1 MRRSGGRSGANEAE
15 NLIALKNFA
24 LKRAERTKPM
34 GIQAPVKIPDI
45 PGRISFSKIEGKE
58 YVRYQID
65 RKYNANKK
73 YNEPERVMIGR
84 RCESMPELM
93 YPNENYERL
102 FVNKEAEETMEETM
116 TPEEEKFVRDNKTYG
131 LYGPFFDA
139 LYFEF
144 RQQTRKRP
152 DELLNGY
159 KAETLNKVLR
169 PLREMMQGEEYAE
182 LLGPVIAGDEDGNGM
197 TFGDVM
203 ILLTQ
208 YKSALTKY
216 RRAHR

>member
-1 MRRSGGRSGANEAE
+1 M
-15 NLIALKNFA
+15 
-24 LKRAERTKPM
+24 PQDM
-34 GIQAPVKIPDI
+34 VKIPDI
-45 PGRISFSKIEGKE
+45 PGKISFSKTEDKE
-58 YVRYQID
+58 YVKYLIG
-65 RKYNANKK
+65 RKYNAERK
-73 YNEPERVMIGR
+73 YTDSERVVIGR
-84 RCESMPELM
+84 RSESMPGMM
-93 YPNENYERL
+93 YPNDNYEKIFL
-102 FVNKEAEETMEETM
+102 AKGEENMDENM
-116 TPEEEKFVRDNKTYG
+116 TPEEEKFARDNKTYG

-182 LLGPVIAGDEDGNGM
+182 LLGPVIAGDEDGNVM

>member
-1 MRRSGGRSGANEAE
+1 ME
-15 NLIALKNFA
+15 
-24 LKRAERTKPM
+24 
-34 GIQAPVKIPDI
+34 IQGPVKIPDI

-58 YVRYQID
+58 YVRYQTD

-93 YPNENYERL
+93 YPNENYEQL

>member
-1 MRRSGGRSGANEAE
+1 MDCRGFADAE
-15 NLIALKNFA
+15 EMNNY
-24 LKRAERTKPM
+24 M
-34 GIQAPVKIPDI
+34 
-45 PGRISFSKIEGKE
+45 IE
-58 YVRYQID
+58 QW
-65 RKYNANKK
+65 NKK
-73 YNEPERVMIGR
+73 VRWNDEVVILGDFSYG
-84 RCESMPELM
+84 
-93 YPNENYERL
+93 
-102 FVNKEAEETMEETM
+102 KAEETNKVLEQLKGILCLVEGNHDQFGRAKGYSTARFKWIR
-116 TPEEEKFVRDNKTYG
+116 PYAELNDNNRKVILCHYPILCYNGQYLFDENGNPRTYM
-131 LYGPFFDA
+131 LYGHVHNTWDQRLMEQTIGLA
-139 LYFEF
+139 

-182 LLGPVIAGDEDGNGM
+182 LLGPVIAGDEEGNGM

>member
-1 MRRSGGRSGANEAE
+1 M
-15 NLIALKNFA
+15 LTQDL
-24 LKRAERTKPM
+24 
-34 GIQAPVKIPDI
+34 VKIPEI
-45 PGRISFSKIEGKE
+45 PGKINFMKKDDTE
-58 YVRYQID
+58 YVPYLAGRKYNTD
-65 RKYNANKK
+65 RKYN
-73 YNEPERVMIGR
+73 ESEWVQIGR
-84 RCESMPELM
+84 RSESMPGMM
-93 YPNENYERL
+93 YPNDNYEKIFL
-102 FVNKEAEETMEETM
+102 TKGEENMDENM
-116 TPEEEKFVRDNKTYG
+116 TPEEEKFARDNKTYG

>member
-1 MRRSGGRSGANEAE
+1 M
-15 NLIALKNFA
+15 
-24 LKRAERTKPM
+24 PQDM
-34 GIQAPVKIPDI
+34 VKIPDI
-45 PGRISFSKIEGKE
+45 PGKISFSKTEDKE
-58 YVRYQID
+58 YVKYLIG
-65 RKYNANKK
+65 RKYNAERK
-73 YNEPERVMIGR
+73 YTDSERVVIGR
-84 RCESMPELM
+84 RSESMPGMM
-93 YPNENYERL
+93 YPNDNYEKIFL
-102 FVNKEAEETMEETM
+102 SKGEENMDENM

>member
-1 MRRSGGRSGANEAE
+1 MNESE

-24 LKRAERTKPM
+24 LKRAERTKPVE
-34 GIQAPVKIPDI
+34 IQAPVKIPDI

-58 YVRYQID
+58 YVRYQTD

-116 TPEEEKFVRDNKTYG
+116 TPEEEKFVWDNKTYG

-182 LLGPVIAGDEDGNGM
+182 LLGPVITGDEEGNGM

>member
-1 MRRSGGRSGANEAE
+1 MLNQDP
-15 NLIALKNFA
+15 I
-24 LKRAERTKPM
+24 
-34 GIQAPVKIPDI
+34 KIPDL
-45 PGRISFSKIEGKE
+45 PGKISFLKRDGTE
-58 YVRYQID
+58 YVRYLLH
-65 RKYNANKK
+65 RAYNAEKK
-73 YNEPERVMIGR
+73 YSESEWVHIGR
-84 RCESMPELM
+84 RSESMPGMM
-93 YPNENYERL
+93 YPNDNYEKIFL
-102 FVNKEAEETMEETM
+102 TKGEENMDENM
-116 TPEEEKFVRDNKTYG
+116 TPQEEKFARDNRTYG

-152 DELLNGY
+152 DELLNSY

-169 PLREMMQGEEYAE
+169 PLREMVQGEDYAE

-208 YKSALTKY
+208 YKSAMTKY